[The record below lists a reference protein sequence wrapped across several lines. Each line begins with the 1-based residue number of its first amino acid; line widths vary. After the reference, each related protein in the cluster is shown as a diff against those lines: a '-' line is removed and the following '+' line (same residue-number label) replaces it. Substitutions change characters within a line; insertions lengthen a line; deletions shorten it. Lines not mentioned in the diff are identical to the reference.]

1 MHLDLENALW
11 TALQLARKTGD
22 KLLIY
27 LVTMALMEC
36 RSRDVTGDSIDDEEA
51 LALADQD

>member
-11 TALQLARKTGD
+11 TALKLARKTGD
-22 KLLIY
+22 ALLIY

-36 RSRDVTGDSIDDEEA
+36 RSRDADDVLSDDEEA
-51 LALADQD
+51 LAIAVS